1 MCFDGSDKSR
11 MFDFLSKQISSE
23 PQIFLRRAQSDDF
36 EFINEVQYSEMKDVL
51 KKAWKNKF
59 SFKAW
64 FYDVEEAAK
73 GAFHK
78 VFIVEVQKS
87 SIGYLWLNREP
98 QNLWITAIVLQ
109 TDWQRRGIGEK
120 IMHYLI
126 GECREEQ
133 LNAIELGV
141 QHNNERALN
150 FYKKI
155 GFKQYDHLKEANTDL
170 LRHEFKD
177 I

>member
-1 MCFDGSDKSR
+1 MYFNGSDQFR
-11 MFDFLSKQISSE
+11 MLDFLSKQISSE
-23 PQIFLRRAQSDDF
+23 PQIFLRRAQSNDYR
-36 EFINEVQYSEMKDVL
+36 FINEVSFSEMNEIVTNAWE
-51 KKAWKNKF
+51 KKFRWD
-59 SFKAW
+59 SW
-64 FYDVEEAAK
+64 FNDVEEAAK
-73 GAFHK
+73 DAFHK
-78 VFIVEVQKS
+78 VFIIEVQKS

-126 GECREEQ
+126 DECRKDR
-133 LNAIELGV
+133 LDAIELGV

-150 FYKKI
+150 FYIKI

-170 LRHEFKD
+170 LRLDLKD